1 MLAIAL
7 IAQGLASDAGPAL
20 GAGGHPPATPP
31 VPSTQAAE
39 ARGHALADYA
49 RAELARGR
57 RAAWLGTA
65 GVPLSMV
72 MMGSVTVQGEGG
84 AQLTPPAA
92 LLFGTSLVAFTV
104 SPWLAASGAARE
116 RRGLEALG
124 CPVPVI
130 PLGEVGQGAYLAGAA
145 SALLIAATPTDAVAG
160 YAVSGAALGWTG
172 AWALGTWEH
181 LRLERAAA
189 DCPTAQ

>member
-7 IAQGLASDAGPAL
+7 IAQGLASDAGPAS

-31 VPSTQAAE
+31 VPGTEAAE
-39 ARGHALADYA
+39 ARGQELAGYA

-72 MMGSVTVQGEGG
+72 MLGSVATQSAGGE
-84 AQLTPPAA
+84 ALTPPAA
-92 LLFGTSLVAFTV
+92 LLFGTSFVAFTV

-116 RRGLEALG
+116 RRAMEALG
-124 CPVPVI
+124 CPVPGV

-145 SALLIAATPTDAVAG
+145 AALLVTASPSDPV
-160 YAVSGAALGWTG
+160 G
-172 AWALGTWEH
+172 AWALMGASLGWTSAWALGAWDH
-181 LRLERAAA
+181 LRAERAMA